1 MSIILL
7 GISINSGLT
16 PVERKLA
23 TFLRVM
29 NICLFSLL
37 AVVAHANQPSKRP
50 PPTVEIQAV
59 GQQNLAQQLSA
70 LAVLKA
76 QESIMLKPEVAGR
89 VTAIN
94 FNEGQVVK
102 EKQLLIQLDDDLLK
116 AELATYQ
123 ASLDLA
129 QTEYQRYQALVKEQ
143 QVSVLDYERKK
154 AELAQIKASMALVQ
168 AKIRQKQIR
177 APFTGVIGLRQFS
190 IGDVLQANQN
200 LVRLNK
206 MNALKAEIKIPETHS
221 QSVFVKQTV
230 NLQVDG
236 LANLVLKGQ
245 VAAIEPSLDA
255 NTRALIVR
263 VNIPQ
268 VDSRVR
274 DGMTARASFVLGQQ
288 QAIVIPEQALVAQG
302 GKFVVFVFNNNEAK
316 ATPVEVGQRQVG
328 QVVINKGLQ
337 VGDMVVVSGQNKL
350 SKPQMAVKAI
360 PMQ

>member
-1 MSIILL
+1 
-7 GISINSGLT
+7 
-16 PVERKLA
+16 VY
-23 TFLRVM
+23 
-29 NICLFSLL
+29 
-37 AVVAHANQPSKRP
+37 ANPPTKKP
-50 PPTVEIQAV
+50 PPTVEVQAV
-59 GQQNLAQQLSA
+59 GQQTLAQQLSA

-221 QSVFVKQTV
+221 QSVFVKQMV

-288 QAIVIPEQALVAQG
+288 QAIIVPEQALVAQG
-302 GKFVVFVFNNNEAK
+302 GKFVVFVFNNNEVK

-337 VGDMVVVSGQNKL
+337 VGDRVVVSGQNKL
-350 SKPQMAVKAI
+350 SKPQMPVKAI
-360 PMQ
+360 PVQ

>member
-1 MSIILL
+1 M
-7 GISINSGLT
+7 
-16 PVERKLA
+16 A
-23 TFLRVM
+23 TLLRVL
-29 NICLFSLL
+29 NICVLSLL
-37 AVVAHANQPSKRP
+37 PMVVYANPPTKKP
-50 PPTVEIQAV
+50 PPTVEVQAV
-59 GQQNLAQQLSA
+59 GQQILGQKLTA

-76 QESIMLKPEVAGR
+76 QESILIKPEVAGR

-94 FNEGQVVK
+94 FNEGQIVK
-102 EKQLLIQLDDDLLK
+102 ENQLLIQLDDDLLK

-221 QSVFVKQTV
+221 QSVFVKQMV

-288 QAIVIPEQALVAQG
+288 QAIIVPEQALVAQG
-302 GKFVVFVFNNNEAK
+302 GKFVVFVFNNNEVK

-337 VGDMVVVSGQNKL
+337 VGDRVVVSGQNKL
-350 SKPQMAVKAI
+350 SKPQMPVKAI
-360 PMQ
+360 PVQ

>member
-1 MSIILL
+1 M
-7 GISINSGLT
+7 
-16 PVERKLA
+16 ERKLA

-59 GQQNLAQQLSA
+59 GQQTLAQQLSA

-221 QSVFVKQTV
+221 QSVFVKQMV

-288 QAIVIPEQALVAQG
+288 QAIIVPEQALVAQG
-302 GKFVVFVFNNNEAK
+302 GKFVVFVFNNNEVK

-337 VGDMVVVSGQNKL
+337 VGDRVVVSGQNKL
-350 SKPQMAVKAI
+350 SKPQMPVKAI
-360 PMQ
+360 PVQ

>member
-1 MSIILL
+1 M
-7 GISINSGLT
+7 
-16 PVERKLA
+16 A
-23 TFLRVM
+23 TFLRVI
-29 NICLFSLL
+29 NVCLFSLL
-37 AVVAHANQPSKRP
+37 AVVGHANQPSKRP

-59 GQQNLAQQLSA
+59 GQQTLAQQLSA

-206 MNALKAEIKIPETHS
+206 MNALKAEIKIPEIHS

-288 QAIVIPEQALVAQG
+288 QAIVVPEQALVAQG
-302 GKFVVFVFNNNEAK
+302 GKFVVFVFNNNEVK

-328 QVVINKGLQ
+328 QVVIKKGLQ

-350 SKPQMAVKAI
+350 SKPQMPVKAI
-360 PMQ
+360 PVQ

>member
-1 MSIILL
+1 ME
-7 GISINSGLT
+7 T
-16 PVERKLA
+16 KLA
-23 TFLRVM
+23 TFLRLI
-29 NICLFSLL
+29 NICVLSLL
-37 AVVAHANQPSKRP
+37 PMVVYANPPTKKP
-50 PPTVEIQAV
+50 PPTVEVQAV
-59 GQQNLAQQLSA
+59 AQQILGQQLTA

-76 QESIMLKPEVAGR
+76 QESIIIKPEVAGR
-89 VTAIN
+89 VTAIK
-94 FNEGQVVK
+94 FNEGQIVK
-102 EKQLLIQLDDDLLK
+102 ENQLLIQLDDDLLK

-129 QTEYQRYQALVKEQ
+129 QTEYQRYQVLVKEQ

-168 AKIRQKQIR
+168 AKVRQKQIR

-206 MNALKAEIKIPETHS
+206 MNALKAEIKIPETNS
-221 QSVFVKQTV
+221 QLISLKQSV

-236 LANLVLKGQ
+236 LANFALKGH

-268 VDSRVR
+268 ADSRVR

-288 QAIVIPEQALVAQG
+288 QAIVVPEQALVAQG
-302 GKFVVFVFNNNEAK
+302 GKFVVFVFKNDTVT
-316 ATPVEVGQRQVG
+316 ATPVEVGQRQIG
-328 QVVINKGLQ
+328 QVVIKKGLQ
-337 VGDMVVVSGQNKL
+337 VGDMVVISGQNKL
-350 SKPQMAVKAI
+350 SKPQMPVKAI
-360 PMQ
+360 TVQGV

>member
-1 MSIILL
+1 M
-7 GISINSGLT
+7 
-16 PVERKLA
+16 A

-59 GQQNLAQQLSA
+59 GQQTLAQQLSA

-288 QAIVIPEQALVAQG
+288 QAIIVPEQALVAQG
-302 GKFVVFVFNNNEAK
+302 GKFVVFVFNNNEVK

-337 VGDMVVVSGQNKL
+337 VGDRVVVSGQNKL
-350 SKPQMAVKAI
+350 SKPQMPVKAI
-360 PMQ
+360 PVQ

>member
-1 MSIILL
+1 M
-7 GISINSGLT
+7 
-16 PVERKLA
+16 ERKLA

-59 GQQNLAQQLSA
+59 GQQTLAQQLSA

-221 QSVFVKQTV
+221 QSVFVKQMV

-268 VDSRVR
+268 ADSRVR

-288 QAIVIPEQALVAQG
+288 QAIIVPEQALVAQG
-302 GKFVVFVFNNNEAK
+302 GKFVVFVFNNNEVK

-337 VGDMVVVSGQNKL
+337 VGDRVVVSGQNKL
-350 SKPQMAVKAI
+350 SKPQMPVKAI
-360 PMQ
+360 PVQ

>member
-1 MSIILL
+1 M
-7 GISINSGLT
+7 
-16 PVERKLA
+16 A
-23 TFLRVM
+23 TFLRVL
-29 NICLFSLL
+29 NICVLSLL
-37 AVVAHANQPSKRP
+37 PMVVYANPPTKKL
-50 PPTVEIQAV
+50 PPTVEVQAV
-59 GQQNLAQQLSA
+59 GQQTLAQQLSA

-221 QSVFVKQTV
+221 QSVFVKQMV

-288 QAIVIPEQALVAQG
+288 QAIIVPEQALVAQG
-302 GKFVVFVFNNNEAK
+302 GKFVVFVFNNNEVK

-337 VGDMVVVSGQNKL
+337 VGDRVVVSGQNKL
-350 SKPQMAVKAI
+350 SKPQMPVKAI
-360 PMQ
+360 PVQ

>member
-1 MSIILL
+1 M
-7 GISINSGLT
+7 
-16 PVERKLA
+16 A
-23 TFLRVM
+23 TFLRVL
-29 NICLFSLL
+29 NICVLSLL
-37 AVVAHANQPSKRP
+37 PMVVYANPPTKKL
-50 PPTVEIQAV
+50 PPTVEVQAV
-59 GQQNLAQQLSA
+59 GQQTLAQQLSA

-129 QTEYQRYQALVKEQ
+129 QTEYQRYQVLVKEQ

-221 QSVFVKQTV
+221 QSVFVKQMV

-288 QAIVIPEQALVAQG
+288 QAIIVPEQALVAQG
-302 GKFVVFVFNNNEAK
+302 GKFVVFVFNNNEVK

-337 VGDMVVVSGQNKL
+337 VGDRVVVSGQNKL
-350 SKPQMAVKAI
+350 SKPQMPVKAI
-360 PMQ
+360 PVQ

>member
-1 MSIILL
+1 M
-7 GISINSGLT
+7 
-16 PVERKLA
+16 ERKLA

-59 GQQNLAQQLSA
+59 GQQTLAQQLSA

-288 QAIVIPEQALVAQG
+288 QAIIVPEQALVAQG
-302 GKFVVFVFNNNEAK
+302 GKFVVFVFNNNEVK

-337 VGDMVVVSGQNKL
+337 VGDRVVVSGQNKL
-350 SKPQMAVKAI
+350 SKPQMPVKAI
-360 PMQ
+360 PVQ

>member
-1 MSIILL
+1 M
-7 GISINSGLT
+7 
-16 PVERKLA
+16 EQKLA
-23 TFLRVM
+23 TLLRVL
-29 NICLFSLL
+29 NICVLSLL
-37 AVVAHANQPSKRP
+37 PMVVYANPPTKKP
-50 PPTVEIQAV
+50 PPTVEVQAV
-59 GQQNLAQQLSA
+59 GQQILGQKLTA

-76 QESIMLKPEVAGR
+76 QESILIKPEVAGR

-94 FNEGQVVK
+94 FNEGQIVK
-102 EKQLLIQLDDDLLK
+102 ENQLLIQLDDDLLK

-221 QSVFVKQTV
+221 QSVFVKQMV

-268 VDSRVR
+268 ADSRVR

-302 GKFVVFVFNNNEAK
+302 GKFVVFVFNDNEAK

-337 VGDMVVVSGQNKL
+337 VGDRVVVSGQNKL
-350 SKPQMAVKAI
+350 SKPQMPVKAI
-360 PMQ
+360 PVQ